1 MNVQV
6 EIPTALRSFTEGAS
20 RVGVE
25 GATVGEALGALA
37 HRFGGLQRHLFTED
51 GKLRS
56 FVSVYLNDED
66 VRYLSREST
75 PVRSGDT
82 LRIIPSI
89 AGGTPG
95 AVAYPSL
102 SRLSRAAPPTGPR
115 PLSRE
120 QLKRYSRQL
129 LLPEVGTA
137 GQRKLLGA
145 KVLLVGA
152 GGLGSPVAL
161 YLAAAGVGKLGLAD
175 FDQVDESNLQ
185 RQILYTTS
193 DVGTSKVEAAERR
206 LRALNP
212 EVSIVRHEGRLTSAS
227 AFEVLSGYD
236 VIVDGTD
243 NFPTRYL
250 VNDAAVLL
258 RKPVVYGSIYRFE
271 GQVTVF
277 DARSG
282 PCYRC
287 LYPEP
292 PPPGLVPSC
301 AEGGVLG
308 VLPGIIGSLQAMET
322 LKLLLGQGDTLL
334 GRLVLFDG
342 LALSFRELKVRKNPQ
357 CPICGEHP
365 TQTTLIDYEAF
376 CGLGESAIPQG
387 PEISAPELKEQLD
400 KGAPVVLVDVREPGE
415 FEITHLPGSKLIP
428 RAALPDRLG
437 ELSTADDLVLVCK
450 VGARSAQA
458 AEFLRSMGFA
468 KARNLHGG
476 IDAWVREVDPNLPN
490 Y

>member
-1 MNVQV
+1 MSVQV

-37 HRFGGLQRHLFTED
+37 RRFGGLQRHLFTED

-66 VRYLSREST
+66 VRYLGREST
-75 PVRSGDT
+75 PVRNGDT

-102 SRLSRAAPPTGPR
+102 SRLSRAPPPTGPR

-161 YLAAAGVGKLGLAD
+161 YLAAAGVGKLGLVD

-193 DVGTSKVEAAERR
+193 DVGTPKVEAAERR
-206 LRALNP
+206 LQALNP

-277 DARSG
+277 DARAG

-342 LALSFRELKVRKNPQ
+342 LALSFRELKVRKDPQ

-365 TQTTLIDYEAF
+365 TQTKLIDYEAF
-376 CGLGESAIPQG
+376 CGLGEAAAPKG
-387 PEISAPELKEQLD
+387 PEISPVELKEKLD
-400 KGAPVVLVDVREPGE
+400 QGAAVVLVDVREPGE

-468 KARNLHGG
+468 KARNLRGG
-476 IDAWVREVDPNLPN
+476 IDAWVREVDPSLPN